1 MNKLRIVQ
9 VGCGSIS
16 NAWFS
21 ALKDLPDVEVVGLVD
36 LNQAAAD
43 QCAATHALAAAVTG
57 TDLEAMLGRTRP
69 DIVFDCTIPAAH
81 VQVTTTALRHGCHV
95 LGEKPLSDTMPNAR
109 LMLAEARKAG
119 RIYAVMQNR
128 RYMAN
133 IQALRNFLATGTIG
147 RIHTVHCDFIL
158 GAHFGG
164 FRDVMEHVLLMDM
177 AIHTFDQARYLTG
190 ADPLTALAHEWN
202 PPGSWFKHGA
212 SAMAIFEMSHDL
224 VYSYRGS
231 WCAEGLDTSWEAA
244 WRVIGDKG
252 TATWD
257 GAATFRAQEVTGTDG
272 FIRSKTDRDVPYNP
286 DALRRSGHA
295 GCIDEFLDAVRTG
308 NTPQTICTDNIKSLS
323 MVYAA
328 VESAT
333 VGKKVKCEV

>member
-9 VGCGSIS
+9 VGCGGIS
-16 NAWFS
+16 NAWFT
-21 ALKDLPDVEVVGLVD
+21 ALKDIPDVEVVGLVD
-36 LNQAAAD
+36 LNPAAAE
-43 QCAATHALAAAVTG
+43 QCAVRHALATAAKG
-57 TDLEAMLGRTRP
+57 TDLEAVLRATKP

-95 LGEKPLSDTMPNAR
+95 MGEKPLSDTMPNAR

-128 RYMAN
+128 RYVAGV
-133 IQALRNFLATGTIG
+133 QALQRFLAGGAIG
-147 RIHTVHCDFIL
+147 RITTVHCDFFI

-164 FRDVMEHVLLMDM
+164 FRDVMEHMLLLDM

-202 PPGSWFKHGA
+202 PPGSWYQHGA
-212 SAMAIFEMSHDL
+212 SAMALFEMSHDI

-231 WCAEGLDTSWEAA
+231 WCSEGLDTSWESA
-244 WRVIGDKG
+244 WRIIGEKG
-252 TATWD
+252 AVTWD
-257 GAATFRAQEVTGTDG
+257 GASTFRAQEVTGSEG
-272 FIRSKTDRDVPYNP
+272 FVRTRTDREVACNP
-286 DALRRSGHA
+286 DALCRTAHA

-308 NTPQTICTDNIKSLS
+308 KTPQTICTDNIKSLA
-323 MVYAA
+323 MVHAA
-328 VESAT
+328 VASAT
-333 VGKKVKCEV
+333 SGQRVKCEI